1 MDWLATHFD
10 VKQNFGNGQQWKFY
24 YLYALERA
32 GRLAGVRFFGQN
44 DWYRLGA
51 EEIVGLQ
58 NKFSGFWS
66 AGQENDVIA
75 TSFALL
81 FLAKGR
87 APVLINKL
95 VHRPELD
102 WNNDPD
108 DVRNMV
114 SIVSADWKHLLA
126 WQVVDPRSASVQEM
140 LQAPIA
146 FLNGHEVPE
155 FSPQAKENL
164 KGFVEQGGFIFADAC
179 CGSRAFDRGFKLLMK
194 ELFASRRARAQ
205 AAA

>member
-1 MDWLATHFD
+1 M
-10 VKQNFGNGQQWKFY
+10 V
-24 YLYALERA
+24 
-32 GRLAGVRFFGQN
+32 
-44 DWYRLGA
+44 
-51 EEIVGLQ
+51 
-58 NKFSGFWS
+58 
-66 AGQENDVIA
+66 A

-108 DVRNMV
+108 DVRNIV
-114 SIVSADWKHLLA
+114 SIVSADWKNLLT
-126 WQVVDPRSASVQEM
+126 WQVVDPRTASVQEM

-146 FLNGHEVPE
+146 FLNGHDAPD

-194 ELFASRRARAQ
+194 ELFAAEGRRAQSSLPRIIRSGDPNTCFLRMCNRFWGSST
-205 AAA
+205 AAAPWSFIRRSTSRATGTSPSAARPTPR